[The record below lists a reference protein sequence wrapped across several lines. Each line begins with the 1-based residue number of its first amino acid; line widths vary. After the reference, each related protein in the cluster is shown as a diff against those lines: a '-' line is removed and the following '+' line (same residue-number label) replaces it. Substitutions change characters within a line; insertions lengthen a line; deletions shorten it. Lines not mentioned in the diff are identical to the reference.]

1 MTKCQITCKFL
12 QKSSKCQN
20 FLRVWHLVI
29 FGRTGKKTTVYIY
42 LSTFYEIVRRH
53 FIWSQSDRLS
63 AYFYRLDTDTT
74 QMSCNANLELV
85 AIDSQIAHQ
94 WHFCENLDAW
104 QKSGEAISP
113 QETLPCSP
121 LMRCEDVFFNLWLFP
136 CLPPLPPWRK
146 EGQTIW
152 DKFWTVQFKHYS
164 RSIPVVW
171 RRGFYWHKCF
181 VYDLI
186 PFPFQPMRDLDRNSG
201 DQSKHL
207 LDCTSGFDCLHFENL
222 AGVSLQALWY
232 WNNFMMF
239 LASSSKHLPH
249 PDWKVNRKKNFYPV
263 GAWILLGFSS

>member
-1 MTKCQITCKFL
+1 MQISNWLQSIRKLHINDIFVRTLMLDRSLAKRLVPKKRSPALLWCDVKMFFSICDYSPVCLLCHLEEKKDKQYETNFEQCNLNLTADQFL
-12 QKSSKCQN
+12 
-20 FLRVWHLVI
+20 L
-29 FGRTGKKTTVYIY
+29 
-42 LSTFYEIVRRH
+42 YE
-53 FIWSQSDRLS
+53 
-63 AYFYRLDTDTT
+63 
-74 QMSCNANLELV
+74 
-85 AIDSQIAHQ
+85 
-94 WHFCENLDAW
+94 
-104 QKSGEAISP
+104 
-113 QETLPCSP
+113 
-121 LMRCEDVFFNLWLFP
+121 
-136 CLPPLPPWRK
+136 
-146 EGQTIW
+146 EGA
-152 DKFWTVQFKHYS
+152 
-164 RSIPVVW
+164 SIGASV
-171 RRGFYWHKCF
+171 F